1 MNTWTVHQHFNESRK
16 KDTKKT
22 EEECITQRQKDNG
35 NKPGG
40 CKVST

>member
-16 KDTKKT
+16 T
-22 EEECITQRQKDNG
+22 EEECITQWQKDNG

-40 CKVST
+40 CKVSM